1 MMIKHIEIAVGI
13 IRSQEGK
20 IFITQRGEA
29 SHLAGFWE
37 FPGGKIEAGETPYQ
51 TLQREIAEEVDI
63 HIHQSQF
70 LKRVEHCYKDPSDG
84 DRYII
89 IYAYLVEEWD
99 GVPFAKEGQPS
110 RWVDQNDLNADEFPD
125 ANRSIIEMLKNR
137 DKEI

>member
-1 MMIKHIEIAVGI
+1 MKKHTEIAVGI
-13 IRSQEGK
+13 IRSQDGQ
-20 IFITQRGEA
+20 IFITQRGED

-37 FPGGKIEAGETPYQ
+37 FPGGKVEAGETPYQ

-70 LKRVEHCYKDPSDG
+70 LKTVEHSYD
-84 DRYII
+84 DRDITI
-89 IYAYLVEEWD
+89 HAYLVEEWD

-110 RWVDQNDLNADEFPD
+110 RWIDQEDLNADEFPD
-125 ANRSIIEMLKNR
+125 ANRSIIEMLKNL